1 MRSMTGY
8 GVGRI
13 ENENYDLKVEIR
25 SVNSRFTDIN
35 IRLPKII
42 FNLEESVR
50 KSIKEKN
57 FKREIGC
64 LYKFKYI

>member
-50 KSIKEKN
+50 KSIKERIQEGN
-57 FKREIGC
+57 WMFI
-64 LYKFKYI
+64 